1 MAGGGAASYLL
12 PVVTILIHILFPP
25 FLIVLGIT
33 ILLASFGKS
42 LGIRKLYVRAL
53 IRIFEFTRKI
63 ATEAREQ
70 HQVEEQISNN
80 IREGRNGSFH
90 TGSGSTSSSSDDEE
104 LDSVANRQN
113 INSVQKLNEA
123 GEKHGQVDSG
133 VEVGNDSPTE
143 STQFDQPL
151 KTATDPPSSM
161 ESSVT
166 NQSLNGEVTNIVKGH
181 ETEMAK
187 QINGI
192 KGEPLSDAGCNRG
205 VNSND
210 SGGKSND
217 VAYMRQRLRGMGR
230 ESRHNVISRRDK
242 LILSPDKAPGIQEIQ
257 KSVHELEELD
267 EDQDVTTVTETSSNG
282 KMHLL
287 GRKLSASSFQREFEL
302 DDVYPYIKTGIAS
315 IIEDEV
321 TQRFVAE
328 ELKSWNLL
336 TRTSQSFEFVNIRL
350 TIIWMIGFL
359 FRYCVLLPGRILI
372 LGVGILW
379 LSICMAFVGHLPDSN
394 LKKTLHYHVYTSCFQ
409 ILGGSLSAVITY
421 HNTENKPKR
430 GICVANH
437 TSPIDVL
444 ILACD
449 NAYALIGQ
457 MHGGVLG
464 QVQSI
469 LSRCSDH
476 IWFERTES
484 KDRTLITNRLKEHV
498 EDPDKLP
505 ILIFPEGT
513 CINNTSVMQFK
524 KGSFEVGGTIYP
536 VAIKYDPLFGDA
548 FWNSSKH
555 GMLTYLYLMMTS
567 WAIVCDVWYLP
578 PMAIREDENAIT
590 FANRVKAEI
599 ATQGGLVDLM
609 WDGNLKRS
617 QVKSEWKGKQQQA
630 FAERIK
636 VD

>member
-1 MAGGGAASYLL
+1 MAAGGTASYLL
-12 PVVTILIHILFPP
+12 PIVTILIHILFPP
-25 FLIVLGIT
+25 FLFVLGIT

-53 IRIFEFTRKI
+53 IRIFDFARKI
-63 ATEAREQ
+63 ATEAQQQGQTNQ
-70 HQVEEQISNN
+70 HIQILEKDADQSLTKISDANSTLNDKEIVSAGQLNIEISKQRDIEHKHQNDSDSSEILPGSNLPMCLTSIEKSSN
-80 IREGRNGSFH
+80 S
-90 TGSGSTSSSSDDEE
+90 STDP
-104 LDSVANRQN
+104 
-113 INSVQKLNEA
+113 ICTQKLIRDTSNT
-123 GEKHGQVDSG
+123 
-133 VEVGNDSPTE
+133 VEVNEDIHSAPHIDE
-143 STQFDQPL
+143 NNYSTN
-151 KTATDPPSSM
+151 A
-161 ESSVT
+161 
-166 NQSLNGEVTNIVKGH
+166 VKG
-181 ETEMAK
+181 
-187 QINGI
+187 
-192 KGEPLSDAGCNRG
+192 
-205 VNSND
+205 NSAVKN
-210 SGGKSND
+210 ND
-217 VAYMRQRLRGMGR
+217 VAYLRQRLRGMGR
-230 ESRHNVISRRDK
+230 ESRHNVISRRDN
-242 LILSPDKAPGIQEIQ
+242 LMLSPDQHLEAKNGII
-257 KSVHELEELD
+257 KSVREEVE
-267 EDQDVTTVTETSSNG
+267 EDQDTHSTKELINSEKSALSSND
-282 KMHLL
+282 
-287 GRKLSASSFQREFEL
+287 LSGDSFQREFEL

-350 TIIWMIGFL
+350 TIIWIVGFI
-359 FRYCVLLPGRILI
+359 FRYCLLLPGRALI
-372 LGVGILW
+372 LFVGMLW
-379 LSICMAFVGHLPDSN
+379 LSICMAFVGHLPDGN
-394 LKKTLHYHVYTSCFQ
+394 IKKTLHYHVYTSCFQ
-409 ILGGSLSAVITY
+409 IIGGSLSAVITF
-421 HNTENKPKR
+421 HNTENKPKK

-457 MHGGVLG
+457 MHGGFLG
-464 QVQSI
+464 QIQAI
-469 LSRCSDH
+469 LSRCSHH
-476 IWFERTES
+476 IWFERSET
-484 KDRTLITNRLKEHV
+484 KDRALITNRLREHV

-555 GMLTYLYLMMTS
+555 GMLTYIYLMMTS

-578 PMAIREDENAIT
+578 PMTRKPNEDAVT

-599 ATQGGLVDLM
+599 ARQGGLVDLM

-636 VD
+636 IE

>member
-1 MAGGGAASYLL
+1 
-12 PVVTILIHILFPP
+12 VT
-25 FLIVLGIT
+25 
-33 ILLASFGKS
+33 
-42 LGIRKLYVRAL
+42 
-53 IRIFEFTRKI
+53 I
-63 ATEAREQ
+63 ATENTTEKNRHPLE
-70 HQVEEQISNN
+70 
-80 IREGRNGSFH
+80 RNV
-90 TGSGSTSSSSDDEE
+90 
-104 LDSVANRQN
+104 SV
-113 INSVQKLNEA
+113 
-123 GEKHGQVDSG
+123 D
-133 VEVGNDSPTE
+133 
-143 STQFDQPL
+143 
-151 KTATDPPSSM
+151 
-161 ESSVT
+161 
-166 NQSLNGEVTNIVKGH
+166 
-181 ETEMAK
+181 
-187 QINGI
+187 
-192 KGEPLSDAGCNRG
+192 
-205 VNSND
+205 
-210 SGGKSND
+210 
-217 VAYMRQRLRGMGR
+217 
-230 ESRHNVISRRDK
+230 
-242 LILSPDKAPGIQEIQ
+242 
-257 KSVHELEELD
+257 
-267 EDQDVTTVTETSSNG
+267 
-282 KMHLL
+282 
-287 GRKLSASSFQREFEL
+287 SFQREFEL

-336 TRTSQSFEFVNIRL
+336 TRTSLSFEFVNIRL
-350 TIIWMIGFL
+350 TVIWIIGFI

-394 LKKTLHYHVYTSCFQ
+394 IKKTLHYHVYTSCFQ

-421 HNTENKPKR
+421 HNMGNKPKR

-457 MHGGVLG
+457 MHGGFLG
-464 QVQSI
+464 QLQTI
-469 LSRCSDH
+469 LSKCSDH
-476 IWFERTES
+476 IWFERSES
-484 KDRTLITNRLKEHV
+484 KDRALITQRLREHV

-555 GMLTYLYLMMTS
+555 GMLTYIYLMMTS

-578 PMAIREDENAIT
+578 PMTRNPEEEAVT

-599 ATQGGLVDLM
+599 ARQGGLVDLM

-630 FAERIK
+630 FAERIRL
-636 VD
+636 D